1 MDMIRGQKL
10 KIADVTSGASQFVVN
25 LQLVSP
31 LTIDVSCFGVD
42 GQGKLS
48 DERYMTFFNQPQSPC
63 GGVKF
68 VNNPNNQSSF
78 QIDLT
83 KIPASIDKLVF
94 TAAIDGTGTMAQLQ
108 ASSLTINQGSSCR
121 FAFSGQDF
129 AAERALMVA
138 EIYRKEGVWRIAAV
152 GQGFNGG
159 LEALVKHFGGEVAA
173 PTTSVTAAISSPVVE
188 QPKSPPKL
196 SLEKKVAK
204 DAPQLLSLAKKA
216 QISLE
221 KKKLG
226 DVQAQVALVL
236 DASGSMFHQYFDGTV
251 QKVIERILPLAVHF
265 DDDGALD
272 CWGFGC
278 LAYKLDSVTL
288 KNVKNYTKHQRLDD
302 DRGLSRFDI
311 GNDEPVV
318 IKEIIKYYKKSKSS
332 LPAYVVFISDGGVG
346 SDDEIEELLRE
357 SASLPIFWQFVGIGG
372 SDYGILENLDTMMG
386 RVVDNCNFFALDDLH
401 QISEQELYDRLLEEF
416 PQWLT
421 AAKAKR
427 IIR

>member
-173 PTTSVTAAISSPVVE
+173 SVAPPPPVIE
-188 QPKSPPKL
+188 PPKPAAPPPAAPKVSL
-196 SLEKKVAK
+196 SKVTLQK
-204 DAPQLLSLAKKA
+204 SGDK
-216 QISLE
+216 ISLE
-221 KKKLG
+221 KAQSQSYGKIKVNLNWHRQTQKTGFFGFGSQKIDLDVGCMYEKFNG
-226 DVQAQVALVL
+226 DKGVIQAIGKSFGRYQQEPYIQLEGDDRTGAAVNGENLL
-236 DASGSMFHQYFDGTV
+236 INGDHFEQF
-251 QKVIERILPLAVHF
+251 KRILVFAFIYEGVPNWAAT
-265 DDDGALD
+265 DGVVTITIANQPPVEVRLD
-272 CWGFGC
+272 RADSKGMCAIAMIENVRGQLTVTKLVEYFHGHPDMDKWFGFGFNWK
-278 LAYKLDSVTL
+278 A
-288 KNVKNYTKHQRLDD
+288 
-302 DRGLSRFDI
+302 G
-311 GNDEPVV
+311 
-318 IKEIIKYYKKSKSS
+318 SK
-332 LPAYVVFISDGGVG
+332 
-346 SDDEIEELLRE
+346 
-357 SASLPIFWQFVGIGG
+357 
-372 SDYGILENLDTMMG
+372 
-386 RVVDNCNFFALDDLH
+386 
-401 QISEQELYDRLLEEF
+401 
-416 PQWLT
+416 
-421 AAKAKR
+421 
-427 IIR
+427 

>member
-1 MDMIRGQKL
+1 MDISKGQRTP
-10 KIADVTSGASQFVVN
+10 VS
-25 LQLVSP
+25 QLVSGSSFQ
-31 LTIDVSCFGVD
+31 LAVTTVGALVVDISCFGLD
-42 GQGKLS
+42 AAQKLS
-48 DERYMTFFNQPQSPC
+48 DERYMTFFNQPKTPC
-63 GGVKF
+63 GAVEIIASTAHDKAI
-68 VNNPNNQSSF
+68 F
-78 QIDLT
+78 QINLALLPT
-83 KIPASIDKLVF
+83 TIDRLVI
-94 TAAIDGTGTMAQLQ
+94 TAAIDGSGTMNQLRDGSYLRFLANGQ
-108 ASSLTINQGSSCR
+108 ESSR
-121 FAFSGQDF
+121 FNFSGKDF
-129 AAERALMVA
+129 AEEKALMLG
-138 EIYRKEGVWRIAAV
+138 ELYRKNGEWRFCAV
-152 GQGFNGG
+152 AQGFNGG
-159 LEALVKHFGGEVAA
+159 LEALVKHFGGVVAA
-173 PTTSVTAAISSPVVE
+173 PVPPIIE
-188 QPKSPPKL
+188 QPKPLEPIKTL
-196 SLEKKVAK
+196 SLEKKVSK
-204 DAPQLLSLAKKA
+204 EAPQLLSLAKKA

-236 DASGSMFHQYFDGTV
+236 DASGSMFHQYFDGTI
-251 QKVIERILPLAVHF
+251 QKVIERVLPLAVHF

-288 KNVKNYTKHQRLDD
+288 KNVKNYTKHQRLDN
-302 DRGLSRFDI
+302 DRGLARFDI

-318 IKEIIKYYKKSKSS
+318 IKEVIKYYKKSKSS
-332 LPAYVVFISDGGVG
+332 LPAYIVFISDGGVG

-416 PQWLT
+416 PRWLT